1 MIAPIKSLISHFINY
16 GLSNKSSLVK
26 NAMTRHALPM
36 KIMAQLALFT
46 TLMLSGVACSPASD
60 RGPDSIKAKASTFD
74 KATMD
79 TLLGG
84 AVESGE
90 LIGVQAL
97 VFDEGEVVYRGV
109 FGLGD
114 RERGTVLTCL
124 LYTSPSPRD

>member
-1 MIAPIKSLISHFINY
+1 MMAPIKSLISLFINY
-16 GLSNKSSLVK
+16 GLSNKSFLVK
-26 NAMTRHALPM
+26 TAMARHALPM

-46 TLMLSGVACSPASD
+46 MLMLSGVACSPASD
-60 RGPDSIKAKASTFD
+60 SGPDSKAKASTFD

-84 AVESGE
+84 AVESGK

-114 RERGTVLTCL
+114 RERGTVLTL
-124 LYTSPSPRD
+124 SLIHI